1 MYKRKDNYS
10 TPLKILIPVYKK
22 YNGVISKTYE
32 EGFVIFASFKTFG
45 GTDKVVN
52 GIYSIEDTAY
62 VETWYNPEIK
72 SDCQVE
78 RLSDGAKFEILGE
91 PENIEE
97 SFKILKF
104 KVRRM
109 KGNG

>member
-10 TPLKILIPVYKK
+10 TPLRILVPTYEK
-22 YNGVISKTYE
+22 YNGVTSKTYE
-32 EGFVIFASFKTFG
+32 EGPIIFASFKSFG

-62 VETWYNPEIK
+62 IETWYTPNLK
-72 SDCQVE
+72 SDCQIE
-78 RLSDGAKFEILGE
+78 RLSDNAKFEILGE
-91 PENIEE
+91 PENVEE
-97 SFKILKF
+97 GFKILKF
-104 KVRRM
+104 KVRRV